1 MRALVYRSA
10 GDVRLEV
17 RPDPVPAPGEV
28 VVRPVLTGLCGTDRA
43 IVAGRYAA
51 RPGTVLGHESVGTV
65 TGVGPG
71 VTAFSAGDRVAIN
84 PTGFCGT
91 CAACRAGR
99 TGRCAEKPAR
109 EVGISVDGALSEAV
123 AVPAGLV
130 AALDPALPDR
140 RAVFA
145 EPLACAL
152 NGLRAAALGTSD
164 RVLVLGGGPLG
175 LLLALAASR
184 TARSVRVAERDPY
197 RRALGERLLGPPGDD
212 EEAPTLVAD
221 TTGNA
226 LETAI
231 AAVAD
236 GGRVLLMGC
245 DDGATATVRP
255 FELTARGIA
264 VVGACDYDEVMFGSA
279 LDALLEL
286 ECERLLTHVL
296 PLERYEEALNLLG
309 VAASGTA
316 VPGGTSRYRAMKVAL
331 GPAA

>member
-1 MRALVYRSA
+1 VRALVYRSA

-17 RPDPVPAPGEV
+17 RPEPVAGAGEV
-28 VVRPVLTGLCGTDRA
+28 VVRPLLTGLCGTDRA

-51 RPGTVLGHESVGTV
+51 RPGTVLGHESIGVV
-65 TGVGPG
+65 AGVGAG
-71 VTAFSAGDRVAIN
+71 VAAFSAGDRVAIN
-84 PTGFCGT
+84 PTGFCGA

-99 TGRCAEKPAR
+99 TGRCAEKAVR

-152 NGLRAAALGTSD
+152 NGLRAAALDASD

-175 LLLALAASR
+175 LLLALAAAR
-184 TARSVRVAERDPY
+184 TAESVRVAERDPY
-197 RRALGERLLGPPGDD
+197 RRALGERVLGPPGEDD
-212 EEAPTLVAD
+212 EPPTLVAD
-221 TTGNA
+221 TTGNG
-226 LETAI
+226 LGTAI

-245 DDGATATVRP
+245 DDRATATVRP

-264 VVGACDYDEVMFGSA
+264 VVGACDYDEAMFGAA
-279 LDALLEL
+279 LDALREL

-296 PLERYEEALNLLG
+296 PLERYEEALDLLG
-309 VAASGTA
+309 VATSGA
-316 VPGGTSRYRAMKVAL
+316 AAPGGASRYRAMKVAL
-331 GPAA
+331 APAA